1 MMLGSESVWERRET
15 ADAILSD
22 QVYNSV
28 IGGVLLWGFG
38 INYLTVTMVP
48 VEAILAIPYWMLI
61 VGYFISAIA
70 GTIIFQKS
78 DNPAIS
84 FLGYNLIVV
93 PIGIILT
100 PILNEIDPT
109 IIVDALMITG
119 GFTGL
124 MMFLGVTYPKFFLSL
139 GRVLAFSLIGIILL
153 EIGLMFTMGHQPEII
168 DWIVAGLFCMY
179 IGYDWARANK
189 IPKTMDNAV
198 DSAASL
204 YLDII
209 NLFIRILS
217 ILGRR

>member
-1 MMLGSESVWERRET
+1 MIGADSVWQRRET
-15 ADAILSD
+15 TDKPLSD
-22 QVYNSV
+22 QVYNAV

-38 INYLTVTMVP
+38 INYLTVTMIP
-48 VEAILAIPYWMLI
+48 AEAIASIPYWILM
-61 VGYFISAIA
+61 VGYFVSVIA

-84 FLGYNLIVV
+84 FVGYNLIVV

-100 PILNEIDPT
+100 PLLNTIDPT
-109 IIVDALMITG
+109 IIMDALITTG

-124 MMFLGVTYPKFFLSL
+124 MMFLGMTYPKFFLSI
-139 GRVLAFSLIGIILL
+139 GRVLAFSLIGIIVL
-153 EIGLMFTMGHQPEII
+153 ELGLMFTIGYQPEII
-168 DWIVAGLFCMY
+168 DWIVACLFCMY

-209 NLFIRILS
+209 NLFLRIVRILS
-217 ILGRR
+217 RR

>member
-1 MMLGSESVWERRET
+1 MIGSESVWERRET
-15 ADAILSD
+15 ADAVLPD
-22 QVYNSV
+22 QLYNTV

-38 INYLTVTMVP
+38 INYLTVTMIP
-48 VEAILAIPYWMLI
+48 VEVILSVPYWMLL
-61 VGYFISAIA
+61 VGYFVSVIA

-84 FLGYNLIVV
+84 FLGYNLIVL
-93 PIGIILT
+93 PIGILLT
-100 PILNEIDPT
+100 PLLNAIDPT
-109 IIVDALMITG
+109 IIMDALMVTG

-124 MMFLGVTYPKFFLSL
+124 MMFLGITYPKFFLSL
-139 GRVLAFSLIGIILL
+139 GRVLAFSIIGIILL
-153 EIGLMFTMGHQPEII
+153 EVGLMFTIGYQPEII
-168 DWIVAGLFCMY
+168 DWIVAGLFCLY

>member
-1 MMLGSESVWERRET
+1 MIGSQSVWDRRET
-15 ADAILSD
+15 TDELLSD

-48 VEAILAIPYWMLI
+48 VDSIRAIPLWMLLL
-61 VGYFISAIA
+61 GYFISVIA
-70 GTIIFQKS
+70 GVITFQKS

-84 FLGYNLIVV
+84 FIGYNLIVL
-93 PIGIILT
+93 PIGIVIT
-100 PILNEIDPT
+100 PFITEFDPT
-109 IIVDALMITG
+109 IIMDALMVTG

-124 MMFLGVTYPKFFLSL
+124 MMFLGMTYPKFFLSI
-139 GRVLAFSLIGIILL
+139 GRVLVGSLFAVIIVELAL
-153 EIGLMFTMGHQPEII
+153 IFTTGYVPAII

-179 IGYDWARANK
+179 IGFDWARANK

-209 NLFIRILS
+209 NLFLRILS
-217 ILGRR
+217 SGT